1 MDRISSRQNPI
12 VKRFRELIRSR
23 GDGDHVLLEGEHLVA
38 EALAA
43 RVPLEVA
50 AISAVQADGRLSTLA
65 SQLRHAQVKTVAV
78 SDAVLSAISPVRQPG
93 GVVAIGRRRPAT
105 VEQALGG
112 ETQLVLLVSDVQDPG
127 NVGAIV
133 RAAEAYGVT
142 GIVTG
147 SGCAD
152 PFGWKALRG
161 SMGSTFR
168 VPVAADHDVL
178 GAMTHARARGIR
190 LFATVPRGGTGVDAV
205 DLRVP
210 SAILLGG
217 EGAGLSEDLIEAADE
232 LLTIPM
238 RPPVESLN
246 VAVAAAIILYEASRQ
261 RRGA

>member
-1 MDRISSRQNPI
+1 M
-12 VKRFRELIRSR
+12 
-23 GDGDHVLLEGEHLVA
+23 LLEGEHLVA

-50 AISAVQADGRLSTLA
+50 AISAAQVDGRLSTLA
-65 SQLRHAQVKTVAV
+65 SQLRRAKVKTVAV
-78 SDAVLSAISPVRQPG
+78 SDVVLSAMSPVRQPS
-93 GVVAIGRRRPAT
+93 GVVAIARRTPAT
-105 VEQALGG
+105 VEQALRV
-112 ETQLVLLVSDVQDPG
+112 EPQLVLLVSDVQDPG
-127 NVGAIV
+127 NLGAIV

-142 GIVTG
+142 GIISG

-168 VPVAADHDVL
+168 VPVAAGQDVL
-178 GAMTHARARGIR
+178 EAMTMARARGIR
-190 LFATVPRGGTGVDAV
+190 LFATVPRGGTAVDAL
-205 DLRVP
+205 DLRAP

-217 EGAGLSEDLIEAADE
+217 EGAGLSEALVEAADQ

-246 VAVAAAIILYEASRQ
+246 VAVAAAILLYEASRQ